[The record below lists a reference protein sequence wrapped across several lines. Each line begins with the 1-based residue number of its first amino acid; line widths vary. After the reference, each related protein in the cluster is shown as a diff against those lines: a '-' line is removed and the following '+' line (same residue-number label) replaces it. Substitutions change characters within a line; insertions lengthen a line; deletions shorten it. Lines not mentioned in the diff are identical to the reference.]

1 MDTHEFVTADDVHCI
16 HCSGYP
22 FDLLHWTI

>member
-1 MDTHEFVTADDVHCI
+1 MGTHEFVSLDGMHCVHCV
-16 HCSGYP
+16 GYP

>member
-1 MDTHEFVTADDVHCI
+1 MDTHEFVTDDGMHCI
-16 HCSGYP
+16 HCQGHP